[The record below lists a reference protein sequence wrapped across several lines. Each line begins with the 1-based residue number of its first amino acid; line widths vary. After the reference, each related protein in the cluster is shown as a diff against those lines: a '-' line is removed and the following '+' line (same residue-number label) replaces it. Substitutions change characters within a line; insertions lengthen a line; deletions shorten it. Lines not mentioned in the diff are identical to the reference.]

1 MEKIMSKHQEHIIA
15 VFADKYN
22 KLAEKRNKGNIYSIS
37 ELSSKSDV
45 TEAMSKGDVVIA
57 QRADLEENTGFRQ
70 LIPYVSLVTSDGK
83 FLAYTRTKQGNEQRL
98 HKKVSVGFGGHMDA
112 ADAHFDEDS
121 NLDIQ
126 KTIFNGLKRE
136 VIEEL
141 GDSVY
146 ETIKD
151 QINNFQ
157 VEELIIDDKTDVE
170 KVHMALLISVV
181 LDSEIHVESTD
192 ESITIEGFL
201 TEDEIRKLDGNIE
214 PWSEIV
220 ISR

>member
-1 MEKIMSKHQEHIIA
+1 MSKHQEHIIA
-15 VFADKYN
+15 VFANKYN
-22 KLAEKRNKGNIYSIS
+22 TLAEKRNKGNIYSIS
-37 ELSSKSDV
+37 ELSDKNDV
-45 TEAMSKGDVVIA
+45 TEAISKSDVVIA

-70 LIPYVSLVTSDGK
+70 LIPYVSLVTPEGK
-83 FLAYTRTKQGNEQRL
+83 FLTYTRTKKGNEKRL

-141 GDSVY
+141 GNDVY

-151 QINNFQ
+151 QINGFQ

-170 KVHMALLISVV
+170 KVHMALLISVT
-181 LDSEIHVESTD
+181 LDGEIDVESTD
-192 ESITIEGFL
+192 ESITMEGFL
-201 TEDEIRKLDGNIE
+201 TEEEIRELDGNIE

>member
-1 MEKIMSKHQEHIIA
+1 MSKHQEHIIA
-15 VFADKYN
+15 VFANKYN

-37 ELSSKSDV
+37 ELSDKSDV
-45 TEAMSKGDVVIA
+45 TEAISRSDVVIA

-70 LIPYVSLVTSDGK
+70 LIPYVSLVTPEGK
-83 FLAYTRTKQGNEQRL
+83 FLTYTRTKKGNEQRL

-112 ADAHFDEDS
+112 ADAHFDKNS

-141 GDSVY
+141 GNDVY

-151 QINNFQ
+151 QINGFQ

-170 KVHMALLISVV
+170 KVHMALLISVT
-181 LDSEIHVESTD
+181 LDSEIDVESTD
-192 ESITIEGFL
+192 ESITMEGFL
-201 TEDEIRKLDGNIE
+201 TEEEIRELDGNIE

>member
-1 MEKIMSKHQEHIIA
+1 MSKHQEHIIA

-22 KLAEKRNKGNIYSIS
+22 KLAEKKNKGNIYSIS

-45 TEAMSKGDVVIA
+45 TEAISKSDVVIA

-70 LIPYVSLVTSDGK
+70 LIPYVSLVTPEGK
-83 FLAYTRTKQGNEQRL
+83 FLTYTRTKQGNEQRL

-141 GDSVY
+141 GNSVY

-151 QINNFQ
+151 QINGFQ

-170 KVHMALLISVV
+170 KVHMALLISVT
-181 LDSEIHVESTD
+181 LDSEIKVESTD
-192 ESITIEGFL
+192 ESITMEGFL
-201 TEDEIRKLDGNIE
+201 TEDEIRKLEGNIE

>member
-1 MEKIMSKHQEHIIA
+1 MSKHQEHIIA
-15 VFADKYN
+15 VFANKYN
-22 KLAEKRNKGNIYSIS
+22 TLAEKRNKGNIYSIS
-37 ELSSKSDV
+37 ELSDKSDV
-45 TEAMSKGDVVIA
+45 TEAISKSDVVIA

-70 LIPYVSLVTSDGK
+70 LIPYVSLVTPEGK
-83 FLAYTRTKQGNEQRL
+83 FLTYTRTKKGNEQRL

-112 ADAHFDEDS
+112 ADVHFNEDS

-141 GDSVY
+141 GNDVY

-151 QINNFQ
+151 QINGFQ

-170 KVHMALLISVV
+170 KVHMALLISVT
-181 LDSEIHVESTD
+181 LDSEIDVESTD
-192 ESITIEGFL
+192 ESITMEGFL
-201 TEDEIRKLDGNIE
+201 TEEEIRELDGNIE

>member
-1 MEKIMSKHQEHIIA
+1 MSKHQEHIIA
-15 VFADKYN
+15 VFANKYN
-22 KLAEKRNKGNIYSIS
+22 TLAEKRNKGNIYSIS
-37 ELSSKSDV
+37 ELSNKGDITEAISKS
-45 TEAMSKGDVVIA
+45 DVVIA

-70 LIPYVSLVTSDGK
+70 LIPYVSLVTPEGK
-83 FLAYTRTKQGNEQRL
+83 FLTYTRTKKGNEQRL

-141 GDSVY
+141 GNDVY

-151 QINNFQ
+151 QINGFQ

-170 KVHMALLISVV
+170 KVHMALLISVT
-181 LDSEIHVESTD
+181 LDGEIDVESTD
-192 ESITIEGFL
+192 ESITMEGFL
-201 TEDEIRKLDGNIE
+201 TEEEIRELDGNIE

>member
-1 MEKIMSKHQEHIIA
+1 MSKHQEHIIA
-15 VFADKYN
+15 VFANKYN
-22 KLAEKRNKGNIYSIS
+22 KLAEKQNKGNIYSVS
-37 ELSSKSDV
+37 ELSAKSDV
-45 TEAMSKGDVVIA
+45 TEAISKNDVVIA
-57 QRADLEENTGFRQ
+57 QRANLEENTDFRQ
-70 LIPYVSLVTSDGK
+70 LIPYVSLVTPDGK
-83 FLAYTRTKQGNEQRL
+83 FLTYTRTKQGNEHRL

-146 ETIKD
+146 EAIKD
-151 QINNFQ
+151 QINGFQ

-170 KVHMALLISVV
+170 KVHMALLISVT
-181 LDSEIHVESTD
+181 LDSEIKVESTD
-192 ESITIEGFL
+192 ESITMEGFL
-201 TEDEIRKLDGNIE
+201 TENQIRSLDGNIE

>member
-1 MEKIMSKHQEHIIA
+1 MSKHQEHIIA

-22 KLAEKRNKGNIYSIS
+22 KLAEKKNKGNIYSIS
-37 ELSSKSDV
+37 ELSSKSDL
-45 TEAMSKGDVVIA
+45 TEAISKSDVVIS
-57 QRADLEENTGFRQ
+57 QRASLEEDDRFRQ
-70 LIPYVSLVTSDGK
+70 LIPYVSLATSDGK
-83 FLAYTRTKQGNEQRL
+83 FLVYTRTKQGNEKRL

-112 ADAHFDEDS
+112 VDAHFDEDS

-126 KTIFNGLKRE
+126 KTILNGLKRE
-136 VIEEL
+136 VVEEL
-141 GDSVY
+141 GDNVY

>member
-1 MEKIMSKHQEHIIA
+1 MSKHQEHIIA
-15 VFADKYN
+15 VFANKYN
-22 KLAEKRNKGNIYSIS
+22 TLAEKRNKGNIYSIS
-37 ELSSKSDV
+37 ELSNKGDITEAISKS
-45 TEAMSKGDVVIA
+45 DVVIA

-70 LIPYVSLVTSDGK
+70 LIPYVSLVTPEGK
-83 FLAYTRTKQGNEQRL
+83 FLTYTRTKKGNEKRL

-141 GDSVY
+141 GNDVY

-151 QINNFQ
+151 QINGFQ

-170 KVHMALLISVV
+170 KVHMALLISVT
-181 LDSEIHVESTD
+181 LDGEIDVESTD
-192 ESITIEGFL
+192 ESITMEGFL
-201 TEDEIRKLDGNIE
+201 TEEEIRELDGNIE